1 MSQSNLNLTPD
12 QQAIVAHNTGPA
24 LVFAVAGA
32 GKTTSMVYR
41 LERLVRENVFEA
53 GHILATSF
61 SKATVDEIK
70 RSLSRFPHCKAV
82 SVLTLHSVGLN
93 LQLEAQ
99 KMGLVRLEITA
110 DTVELP
116 RAILRRVFR
125 EARLE
130 KRDYAERLNG
140 LDEEDVLSYISSCK
154 GNLQYAELKAVRLPQ
169 AALKWVTQAEA
180 PAKMPDYLELYRDFE
195 KLRRQGGFL
204 TFDDMLLGAWELLH
218 RFPELLDWARKR
230 YRCIVVDE
238 FQDVNLVQSEL
249 LELLSG
255 AGRNIMV
262 IGDDD
267 QTIYEWRGA
276 SPRFILGFA
285 ERFHAQKYLI
295 RENFRCQA
303 SQIVL
308 ANRVIER
315 NALRENKRLELTQG
329 FGGGT
334 YLHLEPSTQSMAAT
348 LVQQVRANLE
358 RGVAL
363 SQMVV
368 LLRVYAQSPDLEA
381 ALSSAEIPYRVVG
394 EAPFFKRP
402 EIAGLLDYL
411 RLAGLEAQIK
421 AGTPLTLEQNE
432 EFSRAWLSVYNR
444 PVRYLSRE
452 LAEQVREKVCLKGVL
467 PSRAMAFFAGG
478 LRPQL
483 SKALLELAQIIEG
496 LDLEQEAGEAVAALE
511 KQLKYRAFVQSSS
524 AFREIGEAR
533 AQMVSSFLEFAW
545 QAQGNV
551 SQFLELISDLERRY
565 QSHFDEREVLSLLSI
580 HRAKGLEWTV
590 VFVPHCSDEIYPWS
604 KDSPEELEAERR
616 LLYVA
621 LTRAKLELHLLAVR
635 EAPLSRFLQEA
646 QVDGT
651 LKAVRL
657 VAAALE
663 AEQPS
668 LIQLLALARYPL
680 LLGLQHY
687 FEQWWSHPH
696 VFELSSTLERLFMHC
711 AQHNWL
717 EDLKLTP
724 AARDFWHFF
733 GGSDLTPRA
742 EEFTGLE
749 RFLPKPEPVKVQV
762 PQHKSSFTPKIG
774 SNVVH
779 DLFGAGVV
787 MALEGSGERTI
798 AQIAFDHAGVKRLL
812 LKYANLEGL

>member
-1 MSQSNLNLTPD
+1 M
-12 QQAIVAHNTGPA
+12 AHNTGPA

-32 GKTTSMVYR
+32 GKTTSMVFR
-41 LERLVRENVFEA
+41 IERLVREKVFEA

-70 RSLSRFPHCKAV
+70 RSLSRFAPCQAV

-110 DTVELP
+110 DTGELP

-125 EARLE
+125 EARHA

-140 LDEEDVLSYISSCK
+140 LDEEDLLNYISSCK
-154 GNLQYAELKAVRLPQ
+154 GNLQYAELSAVRLPP
-169 AALKWVTQAEA
+169 AALKWVAQAQA

-195 KLRRQGGFL
+195 KVRRLEGFL

-218 RFPELLDWARKR
+218 RFPELLERARKR

-249 LELLSG
+249 LELL
-255 AGRNIMV
+255 AGTAQNIMV

-267 QTIYEWRGA
+267 QTIYGWRGA

-285 ERFHAQKYLI
+285 ERFCAKKYLI

-303 SQIVL
+303 SHIVL

-315 NALRENKRLELTQG
+315 NVQREKKRLELTQG

-334 YLHLEPSTQSMAAT
+334 YLHLEPNTQSMATT
-348 LVQQVRANLE
+348 LVQQVKANLE

-394 EAPFFKRP
+394 ETPFFKRL
-402 EIAGLLDYL
+402 EIASLLDYL

-421 AGTPLTLEQNE
+421 VGTPLTLEQNE
-432 EFSRAWLSVYNR
+432 AFSRAWLSVYNR
-444 PVRYLSRE
+444 PVRYLSHE
-452 LAEQVREKVCLKGVL
+452 LAEQVREKVCLQGVL

-483 SKALLELAQIIEG
+483 SKALLEVAQIIER
-496 LDLEQEAGEAVAALE
+496 LSASLSLEQAGEAVSALE

-545 QAQGNV
+545 QFQGSV
-551 SQFLELISDLERRY
+551 AAFLELIGDLEQRY
-565 QSHFDEREVLSLLSI
+565 QSHLDEREVLSLLSI

-590 VFVPHCSDEIYPWS
+590 VFVPHCSDEVYPWS
-604 KDSPEELEAERR
+604 KGSTEEIEAERR
-616 LLYVA
+616 LFYVA
-621 LTRAKLELHLLAVR
+621 LTRAKLELHVLAVR
-635 EAPLSRFLQEA
+635 EAPLSRFLEEA
-646 QVDGT
+646 QVEAT

-657 VAAALE
+657 ITAALE
-663 AEQPS
+663 AETPT
-668 LIQLLALARYPL
+668 LLQLLALARYPV

-687 FEQWWSHPH
+687 FEHWWSHPRIP
-696 VFELSSTLERLFMHC
+696 ELSSTLERLFIHC
-711 AQHNWL
+711 AQHTWL

-724 AARDFWHFF
+724 ADRDFWRFF
-733 GGSDLTPRA
+733 GASDLTPRA
-742 EEFTGLE
+742 EEFIGLE
-749 RFLPKPEPVKVQV
+749 RFLPKPEPIQVQV
-762 PQHKSSFTPKIG
+762 TQNKSTFTPQIG
-774 SNVVH
+774 SNVIH
-779 DLFGAGVV
+779 ELFGTGVV

-798 AQIAFDHAGVKRLL
+798 AQIAFDHVGVKRLL